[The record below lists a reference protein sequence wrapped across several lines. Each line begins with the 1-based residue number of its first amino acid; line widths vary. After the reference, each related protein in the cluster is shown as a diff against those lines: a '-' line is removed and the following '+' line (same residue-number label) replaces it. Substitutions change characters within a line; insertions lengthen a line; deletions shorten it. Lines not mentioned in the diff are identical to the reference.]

1 MKHVDSSLHY
11 KTFIHSSQLAL
22 SQCIKDQGITSFGKL
37 YSHRMMQITVDLH
50 SMDVNTT
57 YTEGCVSCVEGL
69 AYLQPSEDV
78 SRKQSIT
85 TKMQQ
90 KKISKYS

>member
-37 YSHRMMQITVDLH
+37 YSHRIMQLTIDLH
-50 SMDVNTT
+50 CMGVIKT
-57 YTEGCVSCVEGL
+57 YTAVFRSQMRPNSLDLER
-69 AYLQPSEDV
+69 A
-78 SRKQSIT
+78 R
-85 TKMQQ
+85 
-90 KKISKYS
+90 